1 MPYGAFVDIGVG
13 RDGLLHIREMSNGYV
28 AKPEDVVKVGETT
41 EVRIIALNRRRGRID
56 LSLKGLRPDDVPE
69 VKEDP
74 RGQQQYQS
82 QAQSQVEEE
91 PVPEVEEIEVLS
103 PMELAFKKAMQAE
116 GIEVEME
123 SKGKNKRS
131 KRKQSRAT
139 QDAII
144 ARTLETIRE

>member
-1 MPYGAFVDIGVG
+1 
-13 RDGLLHIREMSNGYV
+13 
-28 AKPEDVVKVGETT
+28 
-41 EVRIIALNRRRGRID
+41 
-56 LSLKGLRPDDVPE
+56 
-69 VKEDP
+69 
-74 RGQQQYQS
+74 
-82 QAQSQVEEE
+82 
-91 PVPEVEEIEVLS
+91 
-103 PMELAFKKAMQAE
+103 MELAFKKAMQAE